1 VTGSARPVGFGL
13 EGRRA
18 AVLGVAD
25 GSSIAWGIAT
35 AFAAEGAL
43 VTVGYQQR
51 FFSRVR
57 LLLREWPGIEGERCD
72 VLSDTE
78 LEAFFSRFD
87 ESGLDVVVHAVAFAP
102 PEAFTAPPSEVSDE
116 GFAKTLAVSAQS
128 LARVVRFAA
137 PRLRESGSVITLSFQ
152 ASERAVPLYGLMGVA
167 KSALESLARYLAV
180 ELGERR
186 IRVNVISP
194 GPIETLAAL
203 GVILAFSRDPDA
215 VARQRGTIEREALE
229 RVRKSAEAGDEIA
242 RATVAWHAV
251 QQGFA
256 RRCAIPDVVTKED
269 VAGCALFLASDHA
282 RLITGQVIHV
292 DAGLSA
298 TLLL

>member
-1 VTGSARPVGFGL
+1 VTGFGL

-35 AFAAEGAL
+35 ALAAEGAL

-72 VLSDTE
+72 VLSDAE
-78 LEAFFSRFD
+78 LESFFSRFD
-87 ESGLDVVVHAVAFAP
+87 QTGLDVLVHAVAFAA
-102 PEAFTAPPSEVSDE
+102 PEVITAAPSDVSDDA
-116 GFAKTLAVSAQS
+116 FAETVAVSAQS
-128 LARVVRFAA
+128 LARVVRFAG
-137 PRLRESGSVITLSFQ
+137 PRLRESASVITLSFQ

-167 KSALESLARYLAV
+167 KSALESLVRYLAI

-194 GPIETLAAL
+194 GPLETLAAL
-203 GVILAFSRDPDA
+203 GVILAFARDPDA
-215 VARQRGTIEREALE
+215 VARQRGTLERKALE
-229 RVRKSAEAGDEIA
+229 HVRGDEGDELT
-242 RATVAWHAV
+242 RATVAWDELRE
-251 QQGFA
+251 GFA
-256 RRCAIPDVVTKED
+256 RRSAIPDVVTKED

-282 RLITGQVIHV
+282 RMITGQVIHV

>member
-1 VTGSARPVGFGL
+1 MTGFGL

-35 AFAAEGAL
+35 ALAAEGAV

-57 LLLREWPGIEGERCD
+57 LLLREWPAIEGERCD
-72 VLSDTE
+72 VLSDAE
-78 LEAFFSRFD
+78 LESFFSRFD
-87 ESGLDVVVHAVAFAP
+87 ETGLDVVVHAVAFAS
-102 PEAFTAPPSEVSDE
+102 PEVITAAPSDVSDAA
-116 GFAKTLAVSAQS
+116 FAETVAVSAQS
-128 LARVVRFAA
+128 LARVVRFAG

-167 KSALESLARYLAV
+167 KSALESLVRYLAI

-194 GPIETLAAL
+194 GPLETLAAL
-203 GVILAFSRDPDA
+203 GVILAFARDPAA
-215 VARQRGTIEREALE
+215 VTRQRGTLERKALE
-229 RVRKSAEAGDEIA
+229 HVRGDEGDELS
-242 RATVAWHAV
+242 RATVAWDELRE
-251 QQGFA
+251 GFA
-256 RRCAIPDVVTKED
+256 RRSAIPDVVTKED

-282 RLITGQVIHV
+282 RMITGQVIHV
-292 DAGLSA
+292 DGGLSA

>member
-1 VTGSARPVGFGL
+1 MNAGFGL

-25 GSSIAWGIAT
+25 GSSIAWAIAT
-35 AFAAEGAL
+35 ALADEGAL

-57 LLLREWPGIEGERCD
+57 LLLRERPAIEGERCD
-72 VLSDTE
+72 VLSDAE
-78 LEAFFSRFD
+78 LESFFSRFD
-87 ESGLDVVVHAVAFAP
+87 EAGLDVVVHAVAFAA
-102 PEAFTAPPSEVSDE
+102 PEVITAPPSEVSDE
-116 GFAKTLAVSAQS
+116 AFAETVAVSAQS
-128 LARVVRFAA
+128 LARVIRFAG

-152 ASERAVPLYGLMGVA
+152 ASERAVPLYGLLGVA
-167 KSALESLARYLAV
+167 KSALESLVRYLAV

-194 GPIETLAAL
+194 GPLETLAAI
-203 GVILAFSRDPDA
+203 GEILAFSRDPDA
-215 VARQRGTIEREALE
+215 VARQRGALVREAIE
-229 RVRKSAEAGDEIA
+229 RVRTSGATGDEIA
-242 RATVAWHAV
+242 QATVAWHAV
-251 QQGFA
+251 QDGFA
-256 RRCAIPDVVTKED
+256 RRSAIPDVVTKED

-282 RLITGQVIHV
+282 RMITGQIIHV

>member
-1 VTGSARPVGFGL
+1 MNAGFGL

-35 AFAAEGAL
+35 ALAAEGAS
-43 VTVGYQQR
+43 VTIGYQQR

-72 VLSDTE
+72 VLSDAE
-78 LEAFFSRFD
+78 LESFFSRFD

-102 PEAFTAPPSEVSDE
+102 PEVITAPPSDVSDE
-116 GFAKTLAVSAQS
+116 AFAETVAVSAQS
-128 LARVVRFAA
+128 LARVVRFAG

-152 ASERAVPLYGLMGVA
+152 ASERAVPLYGLLGVA
-167 KSALESLARYLAV
+167 KSALESLVRYLAV

-194 GPIETLAAL
+194 GPLETLAAL

-215 VARQRGTIEREALE
+215 VARQRGVIERKALE
-229 RVRKSAEAGDEIA
+229 HVRGEGGDEIT
-242 RATVAWHAV
+242 RATVAWDELRE
-251 QQGFA
+251 GFA
-256 RRCAIPDVVTKED
+256 RRSAIPDLVTKED

-282 RLITGQVIHV
+282 RMITGQVIHV

>member
-1 VTGSARPVGFGL
+1 VTSSARPVGFGL
-13 EGRRA
+13 EGRRV

-35 AFAAEGAL
+35 AFAAEGAS

-72 VLSDTE
+72 VLSDGE
-78 LEAFFSRFD
+78 LETFFSRFD
-87 ESGLDVVVHAVAFAP
+87 TSGLDVVVHAVAFGP
-102 PEAFTAPPSEVSDE
+102 PEVFTAQPSNVSDE
-116 GFAKTLAVSAQS
+116 AFAETLAVSAHS

-137 PRLRESGSVITLSFQ
+137 PRLRESASVITLSFQ
-152 ASERAVPLYGLMGVA
+152 AAELAVPPYGLMGVA
-167 KSALESLARYLAV
+167 KSALESLVRYLAV

-203 GVILAFSRDPDA
+203 GEVLAFAHDA
-215 VARQRGTIEREALE
+215 EATARQRGTLVSEAIAQMRE
-229 RVRKSAEAGDEIA
+229 SADGGDELM
-242 RATVAWHAV
+242 RATVAWREV
-251 QQGFA
+251 QRGFA
-256 RRCAIPDVVTKED
+256 RRCAIPDLVTKED

-292 DAGLSA
+292 DAGLST

>member
-1 VTGSARPVGFGL
+1 MTGFGL

-25 GSSIAWGIAT
+25 GSSIAWAIAT
-35 AFAAEGAL
+35 ALADEGAL

-57 LLLREWPGIEGERCD
+57 LLLRQRPAIEGERCD
-72 VLSDTE
+72 VLSDAE
-78 LEAFFSRFD
+78 LESFFSRFD
-87 ESGLDVVVHAVAFAP
+87 EAGLDVVVHAVEFAA
-102 PEAFTAPPSEVSDE
+102 PEVITAPPSDVSDE
-116 GFAKTLAVSAQS
+116 AFAETVAVSAQS
-128 LARVVRFAA
+128 LARVIRFAG

-152 ASERAVPLYGLMGVA
+152 ASERAVPLYGLLGVA
-167 KSALESLARYLAV
+167 KSALESLVRYLAV

-186 IRVNVISP
+186 IRVNAISP
-194 GPIETLAAL
+194 GPLETLAAI

-215 VARQRGTIEREALE
+215 VARQRGAIERKALE
-229 RVRKSAEAGDEIA
+229 HVRGDAGDEIT
-242 RATVAWHAV
+242 RATVAWDELRD
-251 QQGFA
+251 GFA
-256 RRCAIPDVVTKED
+256 RRSAIPDVVTKED

-282 RLITGQVIHV
+282 RMITGQVIHV

>member
-1 VTGSARPVGFGL
+1 MTGFGL

-25 GSSIAWGIAT
+25 GSSIAWAIAT
-35 AFAAEGAL
+35 ALADEGAV

-57 LLLREWPGIEGERCD
+57 LLLRQRPAIEGERCD
-72 VLSDTE
+72 VLSDAE
-78 LEAFFSRFD
+78 LESFFSRFD
-87 ESGLDVVVHAVAFAP
+87 EAGLDVVVHAVAFAA
-102 PEAFTAPPSEVSDE
+102 PEVITAPPSDVSDE
-116 GFAKTLAVSAQS
+116 AFAETVAVSAQS
-128 LARVVRFAA
+128 LARVVRFAG

-152 ASERAVPLYGLMGVA
+152 ASERAVPLYGLLGVA
-167 KSALESLARYLAV
+167 KSALESLVRYLAV

-194 GPIETLAAL
+194 GPLETLAAI
-203 GVILAFSRDPDA
+203 GEILAFSRDPDA
-215 VARQRGTIEREALE
+215 VARQRGVIERKALE
-229 RVRKSAEAGDEIA
+229 HVREDAGDEIT
-242 RATVAWHAV
+242 RATVAWDELRD
-251 QQGFA
+251 GFA
-256 RRCAIPDVVTKED
+256 RRSAIPDVVTKED

-282 RLITGQVIHV
+282 RMITGQVIHV